1 MLPDR
6 LFVVQQDLQSKLPA
20 VSQTDPAGTGFQL
33 APVAAGLYNSIDTL
47 VPNAAGDRIA
57 GTSSLTDPQGIDS
70 HADPIAVRLCC
81 RCGNGSTAALH
92 LLGNVMQKLFPMP
105 LIVGIRPAAAGRNK
119 PFGTDLSCHVV
130 VSYHPAVLRIQMIFL
145 AQPGSQFH
153 QTGVG
158 FSREVACP
166 VRMAA
171 LHTDRIRIC
180 FICAPAG
187 FLVGNTAQN
196 FPLQPDNIVAG
207 NGTAGGVKVV
217 PVCHG
222 GAVGICDPVHGNGD
236 GAASMCLGAVVGEV
250 GVLYLHSDHSCS
262 DGLSGCALRLSRLTA
277 FFHAAGRGMPMRP
290 AFSVSERAS
299 LAQKPMMTALRR
311 K

>member
-1 MLPDR
+1 
-6 LFVVQQDLQSKLPA
+6 
-20 VSQTDPAGTGFQL
+20 
-33 APVAAGLYNSIDTL
+33 
-47 VPNAAGDRIA
+47 
-57 GTSSLTDPQGIDS
+57 
-70 HADPIAVRLCC
+70 
-81 RCGNGSTAALH
+81 
-92 LLGNVMQKLFPMP
+92 
-105 LIVGIRPAAAGRNK
+105 
-119 PFGTDLSCHVV
+119 
-130 VSYHPAVLRIQMIFL
+130 MIFL

-158 FSREVACP
+158 FSREAACP

-171 LHTDRIRIC
+171 LHTDRIGIC

-187 FLVGNTAQN
+187 FLIGNAAQN

-207 NGTAGGVKVV
+207 NGTAGGVK
-217 PVCHG
+217 
-222 GAVGICDPVHGNGD
+222 AVGICDPVHGNGG
-236 GAASMCLGAVVGEV
+236 GAASMCLGTVVGEV